1 MNSEKI
7 FKTKTGYC
15 HIFPDKIV
23 LSRDGVAGSVA
34 KVTVGNSITRILLIY
49 GLIAAFLLYL
59 AYDSYQDGQTTVA
72 VLQVLLS
79 IYLLFNV
86 SRSLNN
92 SAEPIIDRKRIQN
105 IKLKKAVPGLTR
117 SYFEVNFLN
126 EEDKIKKRLIMLP
139 SSLSNGKVETEKAI
153 QIMKEENLLV

>member
-1 MNSEKI
+1 MNPEKI

-59 AYDSYQDGQTTVA
+59 AFDSYQDGQTTVA
-72 VLQVLLS
+72 VLQVLLG
-79 IYLLFNV
+79 IYLLVNV

-92 SAEPIIDRKRIQN
+92 SAEPIIDRNRIQN

-126 EEDKIKKRLIMLP
+126 EENKIKKRLIMLP
-139 SSLSNGKVETEKAI
+139 GSLSNGKEETEKAI

>member
-1 MNSEKI
+1 MNSEKT

-23 LSRDGVAGSVA
+23 LSRDGVAGTVA
-34 KVTVGNSITRILLIY
+34 KVIVGNSITRILLIY

-59 AYDSYQDGQTTVA
+59 AFDSYQDGQATIA

-79 IYLLFNV
+79 IYLLFSI

-92 SAEPIIDRKRIQN
+92 SAEPIIDRGRIQN
-105 IKLKKAVPGLTR
+105 IRLKKAVPGLTR
-117 SYFEVNFLN
+117 SYFQVNFSDEN
-126 EEDKIKKRLIMLP
+126 GKTKKRLIMLP
-139 SSLSNGKVETEKAI
+139 GSLSNGKEETEKAI